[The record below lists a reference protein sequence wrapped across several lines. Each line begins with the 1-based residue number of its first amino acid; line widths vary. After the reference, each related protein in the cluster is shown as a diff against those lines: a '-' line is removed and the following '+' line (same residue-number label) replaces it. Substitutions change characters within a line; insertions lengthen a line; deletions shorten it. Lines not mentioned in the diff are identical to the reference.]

1 MIQSQHQAANVYTDI
16 NALQGIRQL
25 GKEDKDAALMEV
37 AKQFESMFLNMM
49 LSSMRQANQVFKEDS
64 LFSSS
69 ESDFYQKMYDDQI
82 ALSLSSSQGTGL
94 AKVIHR
100 QMLSNYGMQQDKPE
114 LNHEQLRRHDSSLNK
129 AIEQVGDILKNT
141 ASETGEDRAAA
152 IAETPAVQAVTTPPS
167 ATNIP
172 SSANSVA
179 VQPEVVAASGEGAKG
194 QQFATPQAFVAAL
207 YPHAQKIGQ
216 QLKVDP
222 KAIVAQAALE
232 TGWGK
237 HMISDQQGTNSFN
250 FFGIKADSRWQGD
263 KVEIMTHEY
272 RGGVRMN
279 EKAQFR
285 SYASLQDGLAD
296 YARFL
301 SDNKRYENAVGQDLT
316 GKHYGHELQKAGYA
330 TDPAYGQK
338 INRISSGAVMTNAL
352 KQMQAGERNDG

>member
-25 GKEDKDAALMEV
+25 GKDDKDAALMEV

-82 ALSLSSSQGTGL
+82 ALSLSGSQGTGL

-100 QMLSNYGMQQDKPE
+100 QMLANYGMQQDKPE
-114 LNHEQLRRHDSSLNK
+114 LNHDQLRRHDSSLNK
-129 AIEQVGDILKNT
+129 AIEQVNDILGT
-141 ASETGEDRAAA
+141 SAAEEPEREARPAQADRSDV
-152 IAETPAVQAVTTPPS
+152 PAVST
-167 ATNIP
+167 ATATRSVP
-172 SSANSVA
+172 SVA
-179 VQPEVVAASGEGAKG
+179 MPSVITAASGEGVKG

-216 QLKVDP
+216 QLQVDP

-237 HMISDQQGTNSFN
+237 HMISDQQGNNSFN
-250 FFGIKADSRWQGD
+250 FFGIKADSRWHGD
-263 KVEIMTHEY
+263 KVDIMTHEY

-279 EKAQFR
+279 EKASFR
-285 SYASLQDGLAD
+285 SYASLSDGLAD

-301 SDNKRYENAVGQDLT
+301 SDNKRYENAVGQGLT

-330 TDPAYGQK
+330 TDPAYGHK
-338 INRISSGAVMTNAL
+338 INRISAGAIMTNAL
-352 KQMQAGERNDG
+352 QQMQAGENNDG

>member
-100 QMLSNYGMQQDKPE
+100 QMLSNYGMQQNKPE
-114 LNHEQLRRHDSSLNK
+114 LNHEHLRRHDSSLNK
-129 AIEQVGDILKNT
+129 TIEQVDDILKNAVSKPDNNRATT
-141 ASETGEDRAAA
+141 AEMVTIQR
-152 IAETPAVQAVTTPPS
+152 ETPVIQPQATAAQAGIS
-167 ATNIP
+167 
-172 SSANSVA
+172 
-179 VQPEVVAASGEGAKG
+179 AASGEGVKG

-237 HMISDQQGTNSFN
+237 HMIGDQQGNNSFN

-296 YARFL
+296 YAHFL
-301 SDNKRYENAVGQDLT
+301 SNNKRYENAVGQDLT

-338 INRISSGAVMTNAL
+338 INQISSGNVMTNAL
-352 KQMQAGERNDG
+352 KQIQAGARKDG